1 MYQKIAQIFLYK
13 YNFSVLKSVFI
24 NGTAIIF
31 TFTHLNLRQLKSYSV
46 HLQFSLNFEVLF
58 AVKHCAG
65 YTNYQGPIH
74 NSLYS
79 DLYNVRVAL
88 TKLIKDL
95 YALTHWSFLH

>member
-65 YTNYQGPIH
+65 YTNYQGDGKMPPQVDIKK
-74 NSLYS
+74 
-79 DLYNVRVAL
+79 VA
-88 TKLIKDL
+88 KCFFCKKKR
-95 YALTHWSFLH
+95 THEEELSQIP